1 VKEGKAAMKPAARQG
16 DKHVCPKT
24 EGPKPHVGGPIAQGS
39 STVLIDNK
47 AAARQ
52 GDQATCVG
60 PTDKISEGSSTVL
73 IDNKPAARQG
83 DSTDHGG
90 KIAEGSDDVVIG
102 G

>member
-1 VKEGKAAMKPAARQG
+1 MKPAARQG

-39 STVLIDNK
+39 SKVLIDGQP
-47 AAARQ
+47 AARE

-60 PTDKISEGSSTVL
+60 PTDKISEGSSMVQ
-73 IDNKPAARQG
+73 IENKAAARMG
-83 DSTDHGG
+83 DGTEHGG
-90 KIAEGSDDVVIG
+90 KIVEGCKKVLIG